1 MVKRDHAIESRD
13 LGGCWRRGSG
23 GAASSVL
30 TTNACTWTPRRTG
43 SAALECSSRD
53 LHIIGRGA
61 EVGTT
66 SYSFIT
72 STITPKTQPSVFPQ
86 NAGAVQALKNKQID
100 GLVVDLPTAFYA
112 GRVERL
118 EPSGLLRVMPTSG
131 LGAGDADRPPTRTGV
146 TVPADDKS

>member
-1 MVKRDHAIESRD
+1 MVKRDRAIEWRD
-13 LGGCWRRGSG
+13 LGGGWKRGSG

-30 TTNACTWTPRRTG
+30 TTNTCTRAHPPRRTG

-61 EVGTT
+61 QVGTT

-72 STITPKTQPSVFPQ
+72 STINPKTQPAVFPQ
-86 NAGAVQALKNKQID
+86 NAGAVQALKNKQIN

-112 GRVERL
+112 GCVERL
-118 EPSGLLRVMPTSG
+118 EPSGLLGSRRIRRRS
-131 LGAGDADRPPTRTGV
+131 
-146 TVPADDKS
+146 